1 MEIGSRVQR
10 RSAHLGVANLKT
22 TEHCW
27 HSSADD
33 KSVLT
38 QSRYRQIVR
47 LVNSTLRAEP
57 RPEYL
62 LLPELALPRRWVHS
76 VANRLLQSGISLIT
90 GVEYHLRPPT
100 AVRNEALLALTD
112 DRLGFNSSVFI
123 WQHKS
128 APAAEE
134 EETLLRVHG
143 KVWWQ
148 SEAAWTPIVYQHRGF
163 EFAVL
168 ICSELQD
175 ISFRRAFQGQV
186 DGLVIPSSNKDLET
200 FSALVESAALDVH
213 AYVAYVNNRLYG
225 DSRVRC
231 PAKESYRRDVC
242 RIRGGEDDY
251 VVVVQIDIDGLPALP
266 VPGEELAV

>member
-1 MEIGSRVQR
+1 M
-10 RSAHLGVANLKT
+10 
-22 TEHCW
+22 
-27 HSSADD
+27 
-33 KSVLT
+33 
-38 QSRYRQIVR
+38 
-47 LVNSTLRAEP
+47 NSTLRAEP

-186 DGLVIPSSNKDLET
+186 DGLVIPSWNKDLET

-251 VVVVQIDIDGLPALP
+251 VVVVQIDIDGLRRFQSRAKNWPCDNDPYKP
-266 VPGEELAV
+266 VPQGFAIAPRRRRTPGGRDEDPGPGDLPTAPASPGCRGDH